1 MNAAARL
8 LNHQGALSRG
18 WVVSVFFTPY
28 HFMVF
33 IFIILILVSSLS
45 LVYVTN
51 ETRRLNADLQKLV
64 LERDR
69 LHVEWGQ
76 LLLERSTMTIEA
88 RIQNFAEK
96 KLDMMFPEGKKIV
109 QVALPK

>member
-8 LNHQGALSRG
+8 LNHQGALSRS

-28 HFMVF
+28 HLM
-33 IFIILILVSSLS
+33 IFVLIVLILISSLS

-51 ETRRLNADLQKLV
+51 ETRSLNANIQKV
-64 LERDR
+64 MLERDR

-76 LLLERSTMTIEA
+76 LLLERSTLTIET
-88 RIQNFAEK
+88 RVQNFAEK
-96 KLDMMFPEGKKIV
+96 KLNMVFPEGKKIV
-109 QVALPK
+109 QVSLPK

>member
-8 LNHQGALSRG
+8 LNHQGALSRS

-28 HFMVF
+28 HFFVL
-33 IFIILILVSSLS
+33 IFIVLILASSLS

-51 ETRRLNADLQKLV
+51 ETRRLNADLQKLM

-76 LLLERSTMTIEA
+76 LLLERSTMTIES
-88 RIQNFAEK
+88 RVQTFAER
-96 KLDMMFPEGKKIV
+96 KLDMVFPEGKKVV
-109 QVALPK
+109 QVTLPK

>member
-8 LNHQGALSRG
+8 VNHHGALSRS
-18 WVVSVFFTPY
+18 WVVSVFLTKY
-28 HFMVF
+28 HFMLF
-33 IFIILILVSSLS
+33 TLIITTLVSSLG

-51 ETRRLNADLQKLV
+51 ETRSLNANLQKLV
-64 LERDR
+64 NERDR

-76 LLLERSTMTIEA
+76 LLLERSTLTIEP

-96 KLDMMFPEGKKIV
+96 RLNMVFPEGKKVV
-109 QVALPK
+109 QISRPK